1 MWQQRDQS
9 TQNQLRILRNTYT
22 FTIDGI
28 YWHCCVSSVN
38 IFTVLNV
45 SVKRIEYCCSGSH
58 CMYIP
63 ACMRTRVCVLLVHCV
78 GNWALIIALCLCR
91 AFRKVAYTR
100 TETFNKSPS
109 RRCVRTYVCTYV
121 LTYV

>member
-9 TQNQLRILRNTYT
+9 TQNQLRIMCNTYT

-28 YWHCCVSSVN
+28 YWYCYVSSVN

-58 CMYIP
+58 YMYVP
-63 ACMRTRVCVLLVHCV
+63 ACVRVCVLLV
-78 GNWALIIALCLCR
+78 
-91 AFRKVAYTR
+91 T
-100 TETFNKSPS
+100 
-109 RRCVRTYVCTYV
+109 
-121 LTYV
+121 